1 MDPDLTSD
9 QELLR
14 ETTERFIETE
24 YPLTRVRSRAEES
37 GPLPSGYW
45 EQGAEL
51 GWFSLLAPEELGGGS
66 ISGAGLLDLSILA
79 EERGRF
85 VQPGPFIDT
94 NVVVATLAEHGS
106 DQQRSEVLP
115 TLMAGEAPAAWA
127 LADPAGHW
135 LAEAG
140 VSCEAT
146 ADGYVL
152 RGTKG
157 CVVEA
162 SSATWLL
169 VSTVAPE
176 GPTQFLVRAD
186 TPGVHVEELHGFDF
200 TRTFAD
206 VRFDNVAVTPTD
218 VVGTL
223 GGAHDSIEH
232 QLQIADVLC
241 VAESVGAMG
250 QLFEVTL
257 QYAKDRTA
265 FGRPIGSFQA
275 VKHQIADTSLL
286 LELSMAASTSAAR
299 AVQEGGADT
308 GEAISMAKAYVAESG
323 VELAHACWQNF
334 GGIAYT
340 WEHDFHL
347 YLRRLTADAALYGS
361 ASWHR
366 ERVCQLAGL

>member
-1 MDPDLTSD
+1 VDPDLTDD
-9 QELLR
+9 QQLLR

-24 YPLTRVRSRAEES
+24 YPLTRVRARAEEH
-37 GPLPSGYW
+37 GPVPAAYW
-45 EQGAEL
+45 SQGAEL

-66 ISGAGLLDLSILA
+66 ISGSGLLDLAILA

-94 NVVVATLAEHGS
+94 NVVVTALAEHGS
-106 DQQRSEVLP
+106 DEQRSSVLP
-115 TLMAGEAPAAWA
+115 ALMAGEAPAAWA
-127 LADPAGHW
+127 LADPAGNW

-140 VSCEAT
+140 LSCEASS
-146 ADGYVL
+146 DGYVL

-162 SSATWLL
+162 SSAAWFL
-169 VSTVAPE
+169 VSTVTPE
-176 GPTQFLVRAD
+176 GPTQFLVSAD
-186 TPGVHVEELHGFDF
+186 APGVHVDELHGFDF

-206 VRFDNVAVTPTD
+206 VRFDDVVVSHD
-218 VVGTL
+218 HVVGTL
-223 GGAHDSIEH
+223 GGARDSIDR

-250 QLFEVTL
+250 QLFDVTL

-275 VKHQIADTSLL
+275 VKHQIADTSML

-299 AVQEGGADT
+299 SVQEGGADA

-347 YLRRLTADAALYGS
+347 YLRRLTADSALYGS
-361 ASWHR
+361 AAWHR
-366 ERVCQLAGL
+366 ERVVSLAGL

>member
-1 MDPDLTSD
+1 VDPDLTSD

-24 YPLTRVRSRAEES
+24 YPLTSVRSRAEET
-37 GPLPSGYW
+37 GPVPAAYW
-45 EQGAEL
+45 SQGAEL

-66 ISGAGLLDLSILA
+66 ISGSGLLDLAILA

-85 VQPGPFIDT
+85 LQPGPFIDT
-94 NVVVATLAEHGS
+94 NVAVTALTDHGS
-106 DQQRSEVLP
+106 EQQRAEVLP
-115 TLMAGEAPAAWA
+115 ALMAGEASAAWA
-127 LADPAGHW
+127 IADPAGNW
-135 LAEAG
+135 LPEAG
-140 VSCEAT
+140 LSCEASS
-146 ADGYVL
+146 DGFVL

-162 SSATWLL
+162 SSASWLL
-169 VSTVAPE
+169 VSTLTPE
-176 GPTQFLVRAD
+176 GPTQFLVHAEA
-186 TPGVHVEELHGFDF
+186 PGVHVEELHAFDF

-206 VRFDNVAVTPTD
+206 VRFDDVAVTRAD
-218 VVGTL
+218 VVGPP
-223 GGAHDSIEH
+223 GGALEAIDR

-250 QLFEVTL
+250 QLFDVAL

-265 FGRPIGSFQA
+265 FGRPIGSFQS
-275 VKHQIADTSLL
+275 VKHQIADTSML
-286 LELSMAASTSAAR
+286 LELAMAASTAAAR
-299 AVQEGGADT
+299 CVQEGTADA
-308 GEAISMAKAYVAESG
+308 GEAISMTKAYIAESG